1 MKLRVKDFS
10 GILNNTIKFDFY
22 AENIGDIELSD
33 KIHIVGS
40 AISDNNGK
48 IEVSGKYFTKA
59 VVQCVRCL
67 KKIEIDLIGE
77 FTGSF
82 LDEAAY
88 RQYMKNLKVECEID
102 SNEIYDEI
110 IDGEIDI
117 LELIREYI
125 ILDLPPYPQCDPE
138 CEDNS
143 EIEKYSDNGIDS
155 RWQQL
160 LQIKN

>member
-10 GILNNTIKFDFY
+10 GVLNNTIKFDFY

-33 KIHIVGS
+33 KIHVIGS
-40 AISDNNGK
+40 AVSDNNGK
-48 IEVSGKYFTKA
+48 IEVSGEYSTKTI
-59 VVQCVRCL
+59 VQ
-67 KKIEIDLIGE
+67 

-88 RQYMKNLKVECEID
+88 RQYMKNLKMECEIN

-110 IDGEIDI
+110 IDGEID
-117 LELIREYI
+117 LLGLIREYI
-125 ILDLPPYPQCDPE
+125 ILDLPPYPQCNPE
-138 CEDNS
+138 CEDDS